1 MHPLPEYPRPAMRR
15 DSYEN
20 LNGLWQYAITA
31 SAQRPAGWDGEILVP
46 YAPECRASGVGRTL
60 QPGQWLHYHR
70 YFAPPAGTGG
80 RVLLHFGAVDYA
92 CAVQVNGHLVGGHR
106 GGYWPF
112 TLDVTAQLNDTGR
125 NSLWVAVQ
133 DPTGHGTQ
141 ARGKQTL
148 KPGGM
153 FYPAQSG
160 IWQTVWLERVPEN
173 YIQSLTVT
181 PDYDARTV
189 TVKAH
194 TSAPGGAANLWA
206 VVRAGGVTI
215 AEDWGSDEAGQD
227 GEVTLHIADEYFF
240 PWSPDTP
247 FLYDLTVGTT
257 QGEEEQFDTVHSY
270 FALRKWSCAPDAH
283 GVLRFCL
290 NDKPILL
297 NGLLD
302 QGYWPEGLYTP
313 PSDAAVERELS
324 EVKALGYNLLR
335 KHAKIEPQRWY
346 YHCDKLG
353 LVVWQDMVN
362 GGSKYNLWFVT
373 YLTNVLQPLMRRLPD
388 KAALWGLLSRGSE
401 SSREEYR
408 RELEDTVQALRCH
421 PCVGCWVPFN
431 EGWGQYDAAGAV
443 QTIRTLD
450 DTRLVDEA
458 SGWYDQGGGDVYS
471 LHNYFY
477 PLRVRPQ
484 TRTVALSEYGGIA
497 WPMPGHEPPRKT
509 YGYGTAKSREELTA
523 RYKKMQLGTV
533 LPQLQKGLSALVY
546 TQLTDVED
554 EVNGLFTYDRTAI
567 KPDANAVRS
576 VNAALAAE
584 DKPTK
589 PTRFET
595 DKEKLRQI
603 IRKTLN
609 ESFTVEDFAR
619 KLLQYGVTV
628 KESRGRFSYLTPD
641 RTKPITGRKLGD
653 SFDKAAVLAA
663 LEQNALRSENTLTSN
678 DGNPL
683 DRTLSSNEGASDK
696 FAPKQSVPQAPSIG
710 RMVDRE
716 AKRAEG
722 KGIGYDRWATMHNL
736 KAWSKTF
743 MYLQEHDLLSPDK
756 LSAAVDAAGAEARE
770 ARSRY
775 DAATAK
781 VTDKKAM
788 LEAMDNYRKTYPV
801 IKEYRAIRKEKDKQ
815 KFYAAHEADFIINDA
830 AKRQLDKLG
839 ARKLL
844 RKRKEV
850 VE

>member
-1 MHPLPEYPRPAMRR
+1 MLTPWADTLDRAQPLPEYPRPQMAR
-15 DSYEN
+15 DSYLN
-20 LNGLWQYAITA
+20 LNGPWSYAITTSA
-31 SAQRPAGWDGEILVP
+31 SKPAQADGTILVP
-46 YAPECRASGVGRTL
+46 FSPESELSGVGHVL
-60 QPGQWLHYHR
+60 QPEEYLWYIRTVTLPDG
-70 YFAPPAGTGG
+70 FNVG
-80 RVLLHFGAVDYA
+80 RVLLHFGAVDQIA
-92 CAVQVNGHLVGGHR
+92 TVWCNGVELTTHT
-106 GGYWPF
+106 GGYLPF
-112 TLDVTAQLNDTGR
+112 TVDITEVLAKENTILVCVRDATNRSQL
-125 NSLWVAVQ
+125 
-133 DPTGHGTQ
+133 P
-141 ARGKQTL
+141 RGKQTL
-148 KPGGM
+148 HPHGIW
-153 FYPAQSG
+153 YTPQSG

-194 TSAPGGAANLWA
+194 TSAPGGAVNLWA

-215 AEDWGSDEAGQD
+215 AEDWGSDEADQD
-227 GEVTLHIADEYFF
+227 SEVTLHIADEYFF

-257 QGEEEQFDTVHSY
+257 QGEKEQFDTVHSY
-270 FALRKWSCAPDAH
+270 FALRKWSCAPDAR

-388 KAALWGLLSRGSE
+388 KAPLWGLLSRSSE

-523 RYKKMQLGTV
+523 RYKKMQLGAV

-584 DKPTK
+584 
-589 PTRFET
+589 
-595 DKEKLRQI
+595 
-603 IRKTLN
+603 
-609 ESFTVEDFAR
+609 FAR
-619 KLLQYGVTV
+619 VV
-628 KESRGRFSYLTPD
+628 K
-641 RTKPITGRKLGD
+641 
-653 SFDKAAVLAA
+653 
-663 LEQNALRSENTLTSN
+663 
-678 DGNPL
+678 
-683 DRTLSSNEGASDK
+683 
-696 FAPKQSVPQAPSIG
+696 
-710 RMVDRE
+710 
-716 AKRAEG
+716 
-722 KGIGYDRWATMHNL
+722 
-736 KAWSKTF
+736 
-743 MYLQEHDLLSPDK
+743 
-756 LSAAVDAAGAEARE
+756 
-770 ARSRY
+770 
-775 DAATAK
+775 
-781 VTDKKAM
+781 
-788 LEAMDNYRKTYPV
+788 
-801 IKEYRAIRKEKDKQ
+801 
-815 KFYAAHEADFIINDA
+815 
-830 AKRQLDKLG
+830 
-839 ARKLL
+839 
-844 RKRKEV
+844 
-850 VE
+850 

>member
-1 MHPLPEYPRPAMRR
+1 MHPLTEYPRPAMRR

-112 TLDVTAQLNDTGR
+112 TLDITAQLNGTGR

-133 DPTGHGTQ
+133 DPTGYGTQ

-148 KPGGM
+148 QPGGM

-189 TVKAH
+189 TVKVH
-194 TSAPGGAANLWA
+194 TSAPGGAVNLWA

-215 AEDWGSDEAGQD
+215 AEDWGGDEAGQD
-227 GEVTLHIADEYFF
+227 GEVTLHIAKEYFF

-257 QGEEEQFDTVHSY
+257 QGEKEQFDTVHSY
-270 FALRKWSCAPDAH
+270 FALRKWSCAPDEK

-431 EGWGQYDAAGAV
+431 EGGDSTMPPGRCRPSARWTTPALWTRPAAG
-443 QTIRTLD
+443 TIRRRGCILSAQLLLPPAGTPAD
-450 DTRLVDEA
+450 PHRGAE
-458 SGWYDQGGGDVYS
+458 
-471 LHNYFY
+471 
-477 PLRVRPQ
+477 RVR
-484 TRTVALSEYGGIA
+484 RHCMA
-497 WPMPGHEPPRKT
+497 H
-509 YGYGTAKSREELTA
+509 
-523 RYKKMQLGTV
+523 
-533 LPQLQKGLSALVY
+533 
-546 TQLTDVED
+546 
-554 EVNGLFTYDRTAI
+554 
-567 KPDANAVRS
+567 
-576 VNAALAAE
+576 
-584 DKPTK
+584 
-589 PTRFET
+589 
-595 DKEKLRQI
+595 
-603 IRKTLN
+603 
-609 ESFTVEDFAR
+609 
-619 KLLQYGVTV
+619 
-628 KESRGRFSYLTPD
+628 
-641 RTKPITGRKLGD
+641 
-653 SFDKAAVLAA
+653 
-663 LEQNALRSENTLTSN
+663 
-678 DGNPL
+678 
-683 DRTLSSNEGASDK
+683 
-696 FAPKQSVPQAPSIG
+696 
-710 RMVDRE
+710 
-716 AKRAEG
+716 
-722 KGIGYDRWATMHNL
+722 
-736 KAWSKTF
+736 
-743 MYLQEHDLLSPDK
+743 
-756 LSAAVDAAGAEARE
+756 AGARAAPQDLRLRHGQK
-770 ARSRY
+770 AGRS
-775 DAATAK
+775 
-781 VTDKKAM
+781 
-788 LEAMDNYRKTYPV
+788 
-801 IKEYRAIRKEKDKQ
+801 
-815 KFYAAHEADFIINDA
+815 
-830 AKRQLDKLG
+830 
-839 ARKLL
+839 
-844 RKRKEV
+844 
-850 VE
+850 